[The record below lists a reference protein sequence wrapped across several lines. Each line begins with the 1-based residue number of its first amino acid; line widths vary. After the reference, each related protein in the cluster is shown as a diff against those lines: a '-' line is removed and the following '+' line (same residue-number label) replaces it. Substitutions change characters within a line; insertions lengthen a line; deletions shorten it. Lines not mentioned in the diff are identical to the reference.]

1 MSGIIKNIFTK
12 ADDFSMNSPPLLAE
26 TSMTQTLILSS
37 KQIQQKINRLAYEIY
52 ENNYDEKEI
61 IIAGIQD
68 NGYMFAKRIA
78 DVLKKISPIQI
89 RLIAIKINKKNPL
102 SEEIRVDIT
111 DKELKNKVIVLVDD
125 VLNSGK
131 TMIFGAKPFLTTAV
145 KRLITV
151 VLVDRGH
158 NRYPIKADFVG
169 LSLSTTLR
177 EHVTV
182 EMEKAGKEAV
192 YLS

>member
-1 MSGIIKNIFTK
+1 MV
-12 ADDFSMNSPPLLAE
+12 A
-26 TSMTQTLILSS
+26 TQTLILTS
-37 KQIQQKINRLAYEIY
+37 KQIQQKINRIAYEIY

-61 IIAGIQD
+61 IIAGIAD
-68 NGYMFAKRIA
+68 NGYLLAKRIA
-78 DVLKKISPIQI
+78 DVLKKIAGMEI
-89 RLIAIKINKKNPL
+89 RLISIKIDKQNPL
-102 SEEIRVDIT
+102 SDEIKIDLT
-111 DKELKNKVIVLVDD
+111 EKELKNKVIVLVDD

-131 TMIFGAKPFLTTAV
+131 TLMFGAKPFLNTPV
-145 KRLITV
+145 KRLITA

-177 EHVTV
+177 EHITV
-182 EMEKAGKEAV
+182 EIDKAGKEAV